1 MPISTGDIVFILIA
15 GWLPISFPSQASK
28 IYVYPSHNLMM
39 SFVYPYVS
47 PYDPYDTMSI
57 SILQNWSANQKKS
70 SARKP
75 TLESAIRQV
84 DTVLSG
90 HSSFYS
96 REQLN
101 AKNMPHIPSGLLRYY
116 LDSNKIKLKSD
127 LKCLLFDFP
136 KLDLSGYPYNETVRL
151 SQVHRSIHTLYK
163 RKKYNIRIN
172 ICLDLLYP

>member
-15 GWLPISFPSQASK
+15 GWLPISFPSQTSK
-28 IYVYPSHNLMM
+28 IYVYPSHNLMIP
-39 SFVYPYVS
+39 FGYPYVS
-47 PYDPYDTMSI
+47 PYDTMSI

-70 SARKP
+70 SAWKP
-75 TLESAIRQV
+75 IIESAIRQV

-90 HSSFYS
+90 HPSFYS

-127 LKCLLFDFP
+127 MKCLIFDFP
-136 KLDLSGYPYNETVRL
+136 KIDLSGYPYNDTVRL
-151 SQVHRSIHTLYK
+151 SQVHRSIHILYK
-163 RKKYNIRIN
+163 RKKYKIRIN
-172 ICLDLLYP
+172 IYLGLLYP